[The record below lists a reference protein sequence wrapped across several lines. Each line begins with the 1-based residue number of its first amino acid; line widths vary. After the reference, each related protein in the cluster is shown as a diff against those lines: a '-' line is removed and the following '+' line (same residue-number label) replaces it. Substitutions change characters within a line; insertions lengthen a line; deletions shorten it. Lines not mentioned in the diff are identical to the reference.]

1 MVKSLRTLKEQDA
14 ETYGS
19 FRLVMERL
27 KSLQRNTVEC
37 AGKTFEQVTQPD
49 VYQQKILDVLGVV
62 L

>member
-1 MVKSLRTLKEQDA
+1 LKEQDA

-49 VYQQKILDVLGVV
+49 AYQQKILDALGVV